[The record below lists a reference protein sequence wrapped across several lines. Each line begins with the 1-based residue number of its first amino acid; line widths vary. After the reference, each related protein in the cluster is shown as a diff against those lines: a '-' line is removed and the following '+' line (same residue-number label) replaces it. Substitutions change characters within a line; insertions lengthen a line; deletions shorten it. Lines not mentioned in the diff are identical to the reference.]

1 MSRVI
6 ISRTLVCLLTASAT
20 VWADEPIDFSRDV
33 RPILSDRCFSCHGPD
48 EKARQAELRLDQ
60 RDEAIG
66 DRDGSNAIVP
76 GDAEKSELVRRILSD
91 EPDVRMPPPDSNRV
105 LSKDERS
112 LLIRWI
118 SEGAVYSRHWS
129 FVPPQRGTRIPLITS
144 IPGGLPTSFVIG
156 PIDYYIYRRLRAEG
170 LDMSPEADP
179 YTLVR
184 RVHLDLIGLPPTPL
198 ETDKWVAKLQ
208 QSGTRT
214 GSVDKAV
221 WRKLVNHLLGLP
233 QYGER
238 WARRWLDLARYAD
251 TNGYEKDR
259 DRSMWPYRDWV
270 VNALNADM
278 PFDQFTI
285 EQLAGD
291 MLPNATISQRIATG
305 FHRNTMLNEEG
316 GIDPLEFRF
325 YAMTDRVATTGTTW
339 LGLTLGCAQC
349 HSHKYDPVSHTEYY
363 GFMAFLNNTD
373 EPDLE
378 IPDLAIDKQHARNL
392 AEAETL
398 LNLLPQQWP
407 DPKDSKKLEPDELTV
422 RRDFVMDL
430 AFSDWLTA
438 ERKRTV
444 KWQTLRPVVAKSNLP
459 LLTVE
464 DDDAVFASGDST
476 KHDVYTLA
484 FDRGFAGA
492 TAIRLEALPDSRL
505 PARGP
510 GMTFY
515 EGRKGD
521 FYLTEFKLI
530 ADGHPVR
537 ISRAT
542 HSYAKN
548 QFGKNPVSAQLTL
561 DGDVQTGWSANGR
574 NGERHVAVFVLE
586 EPLPAAER
594 LELRMDFGRHF
605 SSSLGRFRLSVTAHA
620 AGAAA
625 RDLPAEVEELLA
637 ITDEQLSEAQRSR
650 LRNEFLLRAPEL
662 AKPAAKI
669 RALQRPPALATSL
682 VMHERPSENPRP
694 TYRHHRGEFL
704 QKRELVTSRTPE
716 VLHAFAQDLPRNR
729 LGLARWIVS
738 PKNPLTARV
747 VVNRHWAAFFGNG
760 LVRTLEDFGLQ
771 GESPSHPQLLD
782 WLAVELRDGG
792 EFIKTPWSLKQL
804 HRLIVT
810 SAAYRQSSRVTPE
823 LLQRDPDNRL
833 LARSPRFRLEAEII
847 RDASL
852 KAAGVLSAKMGGP
865 AVRPLQPDGITEAAF
880 GRPKW
885 KTSSGEDRYRRSLY
899 TYQKRTAPFAM
910 FTTFDGPSGEA
921 CIARRDVSNTSL
933 QALTLLNDVMFIDTA
948 RAFGRRQAEM
958 SGTDNELVSDT
969 FRRILTRPPSA
980 DEIELLSQFVT
991 QQRQRITAGELDAQ
1005 VISGSDTAENKE
1017 QAVWTLV
1024 ARALLSVDEA
1034 ITRN

>member
-1 MSRVI
+1 M
-6 ISRTLVCLLTASAT
+6 AT
-20 VWADEPIDFSRDV
+20 
-33 RPILSDRCFSCHGPD
+33 
-48 EKARQAELRLDQ
+48 
-60 RDEAIG
+60 
-66 DRDGSNAIVP
+66 
-76 GDAEKSELVRRILSD
+76 
-91 EPDVRMPPPDSNRV
+91 
-105 LSKDERS
+105 
-112 LLIRWI
+112 
-118 SEGAVYSRHWS
+118 
-129 FVPPQRGTRIPLITS
+129 
-144 IPGGLPTSFVIG
+144 
-156 PIDYYIYRRLRAEG
+156 
-170 LDMSPEADP
+170 
-179 YTLVR
+179 
-184 RVHLDLIGLPPTPL
+184 
-198 ETDKWVAKLQ
+198 
-208 QSGTRT
+208 
-214 GSVDKAV
+214 
-221 WRKLVNHLLGLP
+221 P

-291 MLPNATISQRIATG
+291 MLPDATTSQRIATG

-363 GFMAFLNNTD
+363 GFMAFLNNAD

-378 IPDLAIDKQHARNL
+378 IPNADTDARNARNL
-392 AEAETL
+392 AGAEKL
-398 LNLLPQQWP
+398 LDLLPQQWP
-407 DPKDSKKLEPDELTV
+407 VPKASKELTPDELAVQRSFTV
-422 RRDFVMDL
+422 DL
-430 AFSDWLTA
+430 AFSDWLKA

-444 KWQTLRPVVAKSNLP
+444 KWKTLRPVEANSNLP
-459 LLTVE
+459 LLSVE

-476 KHDVYTLA
+476 KHDVYSLT
-484 FDRGFAGA
+484 FDAGFAGA
-492 TAIRLEALPDSRL
+492 TAIRLEALPDPRL

-521 FYLTEFKLI
+521 FYLTEFKLT
-530 ADGHPVR
+530 ADGQPVG
-537 ISRAT
+537 IKRAT

-548 QFGKNPVSAQLTL
+548 QFGNNPVSAQLAL
-561 DGDVQTGWSANGR
+561 DGDVQTGWSTNGR
-574 NGERHVAVFVLE
+574 NGERHVAVFDLE
-586 EPLPAAER
+586 KPLAAAEK

-605 SSSLGRFRLSVTAHA
+605 SSSLGRFRLSVTTQAEI
-620 AGAAA
+620 AAA
-625 RDLPAEVEELLA
+625 HDMPAEIEELL
-637 ITDEQLSEAQRSR
+637 TLPDQQLSKAQRTR

-662 AKPAAKI
+662 AKPAARI
-669 RALQRPPALATSL
+669 RQLLKPPSLTTSL
-682 VMHERPSENPRP
+682 VMHERPPQNVRP

-704 QKRELVTSRTPE
+704 QTRERVESVTPGS
-716 VLHAFAQDLPRNR
+716 LHAFPENLERNR
-729 LGLARWIVS
+729 LGLAQWITS
-738 PKNPLTARV
+738 PDNPLTARV

-771 GESPSHPQLLD
+771 GESPTHPELLD
-782 WLAVELRDGG
+782 WLAVEFSQGG
-792 EFIKTPWSLKQL
+792 DLITTPWSLKQL

-810 SAAYRQSSRVTPE
+810 SATYRQSSHVTPSHRK
-823 LLQRDPDNRL
+823 LDPDNRF
-833 LARSPRFRLEAEII
+833 LARAPRFRLEAEII

-852 KAAGVLSAKMGGP
+852 RAAGILSEKMGGP
-865 AVRPLQPDGITEAAF
+865 PVRPLQPGGITEAAF

-885 KTSSGEDRYRRSLY
+885 KASSGEDRYRRSLY

-910 FTTFDGPSGEA
+910 FSTFDGPTGEA

-948 RAFGRRQAEM
+948 RQFGRRLADATG
-958 SGTDNELVSDT
+958 SDSELVGDA
-969 FRRILTRPPSA
+969 FRRILTRPPSS
-980 DEIELLSQFVT
+980 DELKLLTQFVT
-991 QQRQRITAGELDAQ
+991 TQRERVMSGELDAKA
-1005 VISGSDTAENKE
+1005 ISQSETDNREH
-1017 QAVWTLV
+1017 AVWTLLV
-1024 ARALLSVDEA
+1024 RALLSVDEA